1 MATVSK
7 ADIAGFKRTLNLVRQ
22 VSRKTE
28 AEIVNN
34 ALRDVA
40 YYAASFTP
48 KAPAGATIALSLQ
61 QNGLLPALA
70 AQALNR
76 RLGKN
81 PKKGPKVWG
90 RVEHQKEMAR
100 ILKRARSG
108 VNAIRAGFGQIV
120 MELGGSFRGA
130 KSKSGRT
137 AAKSTAKKATVSNL
151 SGFFSNKVRD
161 YDRFGKLYGAG
172 DIPAAQLALRQA
184 IRYITARELK
194 YAQKKMSDALRKV
207 TKR

>member
-1 MATVSK
+1 MSTLSQ
-7 ADIAGFKRTLNLVRQ
+7 ADLSGFRRTLNLVRQ

-48 KAPAGATIALSLQ
+48 KAPPGATIALSLQ

-70 AQALNR
+70 AQALNKR
-76 RLGKN
+76 YGKN
-81 PKKGPKVWG
+81 PKKGPKNWG
-90 RVEHQKEMAR
+90 RVQHRKEMAK

-120 MELGGSFRGA
+120 
-130 KSKSGRT
+130 
-137 AAKSTAKKATVSNL
+137 
-151 SGFFSNKVRD
+151 
-161 YDRFGKLYGAG
+161 
-172 DIPAAQLALRQA
+172 
-184 IRYITARELK
+184 
-194 YAQKKMSDALRKV
+194 
-207 TKR
+207 